1 MIDVVFPESED
12 CPDCGGFIFRPG
24 PRGGMGRN
32 IECVG
37 CGSRFNVTRWSRAW
51 DEKFGYQP
59 RGPMP
64 IVWAQ
69 RIPSERDGGGA
80 WREDMFP
87 KVLQ

>member
-1 MIDVVFPESED
+1 MRGVGMIDTVFPDSEE

-24 PRGGMGRN
+24 PRGGVSQN

-37 CGSRFNVTRWSRAW
+37 CGSRFNVARW
-51 DEKFGYQP
+51 D
-59 RGPMP
+59 RGMTDYRGGKMP

-69 RIPSERDGGGA
+69 RIENTGE